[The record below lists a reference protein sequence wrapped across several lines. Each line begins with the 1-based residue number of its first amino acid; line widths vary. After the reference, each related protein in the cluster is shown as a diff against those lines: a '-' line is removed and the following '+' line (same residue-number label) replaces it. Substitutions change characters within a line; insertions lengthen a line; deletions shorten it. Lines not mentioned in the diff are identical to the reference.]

1 MPRALQISDSEWAVM
16 EPIWQQGVC
25 TAAEVINRLAATH
38 DWNHSTIRTLLARL
52 LEKGCSIIRSTV
64 HDISIAPPSRGNS
77 VCARKAASF

>member
-25 TAAEVINRLAATH
+25 TAAEVIDRFGATH

-52 LEKGCSIIRSTV
+52 VEKGALDYQVTV
-64 HDISIAPPSRGNS
+64 HDISIAPPSRGSS
-77 VCARKAASF
+77 VCGRKAASF